1 MPQAHSASNSASTW
15 QWHAA
20 IVATRTAQRER
31 HWTLLSGAMGP
42 SKMII
47 MLALSR
53 RRTSHAAALL
63 LPPLPL
69 VTEPCPVLIRV
80 TTPLILARSCV
91 GLEGHPTRMPL
102 SRFVTLARLG

>member
-1 MPQAHSASNSASTW
+1 MT
-15 QWHAA
+15 
-20 IVATRTAQRER
+20 VAQGQGGKTHRIPVLVDESDEDQHDDDENE
-31 HWTLLSGAMGP
+31 HGVMMS
-42 SKMII
+42 
-47 MLALSR
+47 
-53 RRTSHAAALL
+53 

-102 SRFVTLARLG
+102 SRAVTLAQLG